1 MNNKNLRI
9 GVLAAAIFLASPLIA
24 DDGLSFYVGA
34 GAGRSDMDGEIDQ
47 FVKNMAGR
55 GHTITAVS
63 EDDDSTTFKVFGG
76 LRFMPRGSA
85 EFGYMKP
92 GTTGLT
98 VQGVPAGG
106 DTQAFFTDL
115 ANLQPLAPEG
125 FFADVVGRYPLGE
138 RVHIFGR
145 LGAFIWESDV
155 EYNVGG
161 TIIRNDRSDTSAHF
175 GMGFEF
181 TGDEKLKV
189 RVEWERFDSDTKLDF
204 LSVSAYFEF

>member
-1 MNNKNLRI
+1 MT
-9 GVLAAAIFLASPLIA
+9 A
-24 DDGLSFYVGA
+24 
-34 GAGRSDMDGEIDQ
+34 
-47 FVKNMAGR
+47 R
-55 GHTITAVS
+55 GHTITALS
-63 EDDDSTTFKVFGG
+63 EDDDSTTFKIFGG

-98 VQGVPAGG
+98 VQGSPAGG

-115 ANLQPLAPEG
+115 ANLQPMAPEG
-125 FFADVVGRYPLGE
+125 FYLDAVGRYPLGE
-138 RVHIFGR
+138 NFHIFGR

-161 TIIRNDRSDTSAHF
+161 TIIGADRSGTSAHF
-175 GMGFEF
+175 GTGFEF
-181 TGDEKLKV
+181 NGSENLAI